1 MWRDNWKVKLWVQ
14 RKFIDVLDPL
24 MMRLLAWRMKVCK
37 SIGKIKIK
45 NNLPVYMPE
54 REKEILKNRQQQA
67 EKFGFSEK
75 VMRILSKAIMWE
87 SKRIQKEL
95 VKA

>member
-1 MWRDNWKVKLWVQ
+1 MWRNSWEVKLWAQ

-37 SIGKIKIK
+37 NIGRIKIQH
-45 NNLPVYMPE
+45 NLPIYVPE

-67 EKFGFSEK
+67 KRLGFSEK
-75 VMRILSKAIMWE
+75 VMRILSKAVMHE
-87 SKRIQKEL
+87 SKRVQKEL
-95 VKA
+95 AKA